1 MYEKLSNKELG
12 KIGEEMAIA
21 FLRQKGLQ
29 ILDTNWHFQH
39 LEIDIIAQEKNM
51 LVFVEVKTRRT
62 AFFGNPEEAVSPQ
75 KISRL
80 LNAAQAYIFEKDFQG
95 ESRFDVVSIIV
106 PYGKKP
112 ELEYFE
118 DAFYS

>member
-1 MYEKLSNKELG
+1 MAKTTTEKG
-12 KIGEEMAIA
+12 RMGEEMAIA
-21 FLRQKGLQ
+21 YLKKKGFV

-39 LEIDIIAQEKNM
+39 LELDIVAQDGNT
-51 LVFVEVKTRRT
+51 LVFVEVKLRST
-62 AFFGNPEEAVSPQ
+62 AYFGNPEEAISRQ

-80 LNAAQAYIFEKDFQG
+80 MNAAEAYIFEKDFQG
-95 ESRFDVVSIIV
+95 DSRFDVISIIT

-118 DAFYS
+118 DAFLA